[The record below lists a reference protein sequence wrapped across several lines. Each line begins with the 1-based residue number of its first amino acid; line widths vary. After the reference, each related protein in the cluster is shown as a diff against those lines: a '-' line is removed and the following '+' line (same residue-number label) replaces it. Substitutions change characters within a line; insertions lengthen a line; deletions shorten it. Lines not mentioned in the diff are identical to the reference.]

1 MNTLE
6 LEQIGK
12 TYGTTTALHPLD
24 LDVAEGEFVSLLGPS
39 GCGKTTLLRMVAG
52 FITPTSG
59 LIRLQGQVITSA
71 NGPSLPPEKRG
82 IGMVFQSYAVWPH
95 KTVFENVAYPLRLR
109 RMARKDVQKEVSDV
123 LEMVKLGALA
133 HRYPHELSGGQQQ
146 RVALARA
153 LVMRP
158 RILLLDEPLSNLDA
172 KLREDLRYELIAL
185 QQRFHM
191 TIIYVTHD
199 QLEAITM
206 SSRIVVLKDG
216 YVQQIGQPQD
226 IYASPANR
234 FVAEFVGAGSF
245 LPCDVLEV
253 EARTATLR
261 IEGHVMPVQLSA
273 PTSTGAGVLFVRPNQ
288 IQIGVPDSG
297 GLPARLVQQVFLG
310 DRWDSL
316 IEVSGKLIHG
326 HHDLPL
332 SFAPDSPVALH
343 LREGLILRD

>member
-1 MNTLE
+1 MSTLE

-12 TYGTTTALHPLD
+12 TYGTTVALHPLD
-24 LDVAEGEFVSLLGPS
+24 LAVAEGEFVSLLGPS

-59 LIRLQGQVITSA
+59 VIRLQGQIIA
-71 NGPSLPPEKRG
+71 NAHGRSLPPEKRG

-109 RMARKDVQKEVSDV
+109 RMARKDVQKEVMDV
-123 LEMVKLGALA
+123 LALVKLDALA
-133 HRYPHELSGGQQQ
+133 ERYPHELSGGQQQ

-185 QQRFHM
+185 QQRFQM

-206 SSRIVVLKDG
+206 SSRIVVLKEG
-216 YVQQIGQPQD
+216 RVQQIGQPQD

-245 LPCDVLEV
+245 LPCDVLEM

-261 IEGHVMPVQLSA
+261 IDGHITRVRLHAPA
-273 PTSTGAGVLFVRPNQ
+273 PTGEGVLFVRPNQ
-288 IQIGVPDSG
+288 LQIGAPESE

-316 IEVSGKLIHG
+316 LEVNGRLLHA

-332 SFAPDSPVALH
+332 NFAPNSPVALH

>member
-1 MNTLE
+1 VNTLE

-12 TYGTTTALHPLD
+12 TYGTTIALHPLN
-24 LDVAEGEFVSLLGPS
+24 LTVAEGEFVSLLGPS

-52 FITPTSG
+52 FIPPTSG
-59 LIRLQGQVITSA
+59 TIRLQGQMIAEA
-71 NGPSLPPEKRG
+71 NRFSLPPEKRG

-109 RMARKDVQKEVSDV
+109 RMARKEVQKEVEDA
-123 LEMVKLGALA
+123 LQLVKLDALA
-133 HRYPHELSGGQQQ
+133 ARYPHELSGGQQQ

-185 QQRFHM
+185 QQRFNM

-199 QLEAITM
+199 QIEAITM
-206 SSRIVVLKDG
+206 SSRIVVLKEG
-216 YVQQIGQPQD
+216 RVQQIGSPQD
-226 IYASPANR
+226 IYTRPVNR

-245 LPCDVLEV
+245 LPCEVLAV
-253 EARTATLR
+253 EAGTAALR
-261 IEGHVMPVQLSA
+261 ICGRRLDVALSGPA
-273 PTSTGAGVLFVRPNQ
+273 DAGEGVLFVRPTQ
-288 IQIGVPDSG
+288 IQVKTPDSG
-297 GLPARLVQQVFLG
+297 GLPARLVQQIFLG

-316 IEVSGKLIHG
+316 LDVDGRLLHA
-326 HHDLPL
+326 HHEAPL
-332 SFAPDSPVALH
+332 DFAPGSTAALH
-343 LREGLILRD
+343 FREGLILRD